1 MSANPLV
8 QALCWTL
15 VHSLWQGLIAALV
28 AGIIVL
34 ATKNARPNL
43 RYFLLTSLF
52 FGLVLTCLGTFVWE
66 AYVGVEPAPPTGKTF
81 QHVELTQY
89 RNELPPAGSSHTT
102 WSITQ
107 QGDIAPL
114 SGDLATQ
121 KPERASSS
129 SHRTASRLGLFALV
143 SQFMINHIQ
152 RWCNIHATLIVLV
165 WTLIL
170 LLKCFQTLLHLG
182 YIRRIRSHQN
192 QDAPP
197 EWLARLRQLAN
208 GIGLRRTIQL
218 KESALVQVPMVIGY
232 FKPIILIPLG
242 ILSGLP
248 QDQLEAVL
256 LHELAHIRRRDYL
269 INILQTLAE
278 SLLFF
283 NPAIWWIS
291 SLIRIE
297 RENCCDDVAISIRN
311 KSHLIQAL
319 VAFQEYALESPT
331 YAVAFPGRKR
341 HLLDRV
347 RRILYNSNKTLN
359 AMEKTMLALGLIA
372 LCTFTLAFSPVNPN
386 RALLQKEL
394 AHLKKATR
402 HLLVLHGDTAPP
414 VAPVA
419 PVAPIAPISAVEAP
433 VPAAPVPAAPVP
445 GVAPSSPVA
454 APVAQPTAAIPPASP
469 VAPLMAVIAPIGRTP
484 AMDTAPISPLVPP
497 APPEAPSLPA
507 LPPPPP
513 IPNELKGGN
522 FKGTLDMVD
531 GKITYIEGIWT
542 NGKVHKYYKN
552 EYKIVE
558 KDGNV
563 TAVYKDWKLVPLT
576 DVDMQLI
583 HDIIKELDA
592 KEDGAL
598 FFKEY
603 KHSSESDSFSGTGTF
618 SGTSTSPTSSVS
630 VSSGSSTYTSVSS
643 GSSSGTGNSSTHTIN
658 PTDTNA
664 RIASQHASEA
674 SMNANIVS
682 QNASVAS
689 QNARIASMNASVA
702 SQRASIASQRASVAS
717 QQASINSQKASIANQ
732 QASEA
737 SSGSGNSSD
746 PNNEIAAEILKEHLA
761 GDSLHLSFKL
771 NYHELVINGS
781 TQPNAVFNNFRN
793 LFVKD
798 PGDSYA
804 YNRKGNNTTSM
815 VSQNRSN

>member
-8 QALCWTL
+8 QALCRTL

-66 AYVGVEPAPPTGKTF
+66 AYVGVVPAPSAGTTF

-89 RNELPPAGSSHTT
+89 KNELPIAGSSHTT

-107 QGDIAPL
+107 QGDMAPL

-121 KPERASSS
+121 TPNHVHSS
-129 SHRTASRLGLFALV
+129 SHRSASRLGLFAQV
-143 SQFMINHIQ
+143 SKFMVNHIQ
-152 RWCNIHATLIVLV
+152 RWCNTHATLIVLV

-170 LLKCFQTLLHLG
+170 LLKLFQTFLHLA

-197 EWLARLRQLAN
+197 EWTAKLRQLAQ
-208 GIGLRRTIQL
+208 GIGLHRTISL

-232 FKPIILIPLG
+232 IKPIILIPLG

-248 QDQLEAVL
+248 ADQLEAVL

-269 INILQTLAE
+269 INVLQTLAE

-386 RALLQKEL
+386 RSQLEKEL

-402 HLLVLHGDTAPP
+402 HLLVLHRDTVPP
-414 VAPVA
+414 TAPVA
-419 PVAPIAPISAVEAP
+419 PVAPTAPFSAVGAPVPPAP
-433 VPAAPVPAAPVP
+433 VPAAPLAAAPVP
-445 GVAPSSPVA
+445 VATELA
-454 APVAQPTAAIPPASP
+454 APMAP
-469 VAPLMAVIAPIGRTP
+469 VAPLHAVVSPVALVTAI
-484 AMDTAPISPLVPP
+484 DTAPMSPLVPP
-497 APPEAPSLPA
+497 AFPASPTLPA
-507 LPPPPP
+507 PPPPP
-513 IPNELKGGN
+513 PVPNELKGGN

-542 NGKVHKYYKN
+542 NGKEHRYYKN
-552 EYKIVE
+552 DYKIVE
-558 KDGNV
+558 KAGSV
-563 TAVYKDWKLVPLT
+563 TEVYRDWKPFPLT
-576 DVDMQLI
+576 DVDMPLM
-583 HDIIKELDA
+583 HNIIEELTA
-592 KEDGAL
+592 KEDGAG
-598 FFKEY
+598 FFREY
-603 KHSSESDSFSGTGTF
+603 KHPSGSDSFSGTGTF
-618 SGTSTSPTSSVS
+618 SGTSTSPRSSVS
-630 VSSGSSTYTSVSS
+630 V
-643 GSSSGTGNSSTHTIN
+643 
-658 PTDTNA
+658 
-664 RIASQHASEA
+664 R
-674 SMNANIVS
+674 
-682 QNASVAS
+682 
-689 QNARIASMNASVA
+689 
-702 SQRASIASQRASVAS
+702 
-717 QQASINSQKASIANQ
+717 
-732 QASEA
+732 
-737 SSGSGNSSD
+737 SGSGNSTATNFSESFGSSSSTGATNSGVSVSGSFSTGGSNASTGSTTTSD
-746 PNNEIAAEILKEHLA
+746 PNNRIAAEILKEHLA
-761 GDSLHLSFKL
+761 VDSLHLSFTL
-771 NYHELVINGS
+771 NNRELVINGS
-781 TQPNAVFNNFRN
+781 TQPDNIFNNFKN
-793 LFVKD
+793 QFVKD
-798 PGDSYA
+798 PGDSYV
-804 YNRKGNNTTSM
+804 YTRRGNTTSSM
-815 VSQNRSN
+815 VSENRSN